1 MNYAYSRL
9 WLGILGVGSLV
20 TVASVALLFQL
31 PQALM
36 SHSNQFGAGEVWQL
50 AFLLGGYALLLLPF
64 DFLGGFWFPRRFEKS
79 GDSLKQWMIRYVPA
93 ALGHSLFFLIM
104 GCLLVNW
111 TQSYGVYGSFLAV
124 AAGMGSSLLLRY
136 LIIRVQESF
145 ASQESPELASA
156 SKVVREWGIRI
167 PKLTVASHRDVGFT
181 GGIILSAG
189 QPRVVIPAEW
199 LELPVR
205 QLAVLIARRALA
217 LHNGAFWKGQAVA
230 FSWNLGGFVLCSLLP
245 QAGLTTVAEL
255 VATICW
261 FTLWSFAGLLVL
273 PTLSRWASLQ
283 MDRELLAVGVSSQ
296 EVVSASTALDERQDN
311 QPERPASI
319 EAIFHPIPGVNRRIR
334 NLPRG
339 NLSAWN
345 VARSTLFLS
354 WGFLGLLSRA
364 VHCNVGR
371 PELWAMP
378 PSE

>member
-1 MNYAYSRL
+1 MTYAYSRL

-20 TVASVALLFQL
+20 TFSSVALLFQL
-31 PQALM
+31 PQAWL
-36 SHSNQFGAGEVWQL
+36 SHSNQFGAGEVWEL

-64 DFLGGFWFPRRFEKS
+64 DFLGGYWFPRRFEKS
-79 GDSLKQWMIRYVPA
+79 RDSLKQWMLRYVPA

-124 AAGMGSSLLLRY
+124 VAGMGSSLLLRY

-145 ASQESPELASA
+145 ADQESPELASA

-167 PKLTVASHRDVGFT
+167 PKLTVAAHRDVGFT

-189 QPRVVIPAEW
+189 PPRVVIPAEW

-217 LHNGAFWKGQAVA
+217 IYNGAFWKGQAVA

-354 WGFLGLLSRA
+354 WGCLGLLSRA